1 MTTLQEKIAG
11 ERRRLKQVRQKL
23 TAAVEQTAG
32 GNADWIPFY
41 LAVADYMQAAMHR
54 LHLQDDKMGA
64 MIRERAEGEKAAQA
78 LAELDERLQG
88 NQQRLDRLLAERERL
103 AADGAARLPDFEAAA
118 RDFTDFI
125 VSNMGHHGAT
135 TELAGKLFSPDDWE
149 YMAGITDEDLARE
162 LALSEKV
169 AAATPADLRV
179 PAD

>member
-23 TAAVEQTAG
+23 TAAVAQSAD
-32 GNADWIPFY
+32 GNPDWIPFY
-41 LAVADYMQAAMHR
+41 LAVTDYMQAAMHR
-54 LHLQDDKMGA
+54 LHVQDEKMGT
-64 MIRERAEGEKAAQA
+64 MIRERAERDKAAQA

-103 AADGAARLPDFEAAA
+103 ATDGAERLADYESAA

-125 VSNMGHHGAT
+125 VRNMGHHGAT
-135 TELAGKLFSPDDWE
+135 TELAGKLFSPQDWE

-162 LALSEKV
+162 VALAEKV
-169 AAATPADLRV
+169 AATTPADLRL